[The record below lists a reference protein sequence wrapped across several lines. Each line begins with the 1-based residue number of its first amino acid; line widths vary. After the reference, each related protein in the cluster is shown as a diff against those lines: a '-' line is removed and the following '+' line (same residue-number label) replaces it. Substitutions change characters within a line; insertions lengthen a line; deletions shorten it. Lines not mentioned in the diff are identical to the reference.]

1 MVLLAGPCRTP
12 RAQGEIVIR
21 RHVTVLR
28 LALAFADAVSA
39 LVLFAAISAVVLG
52 PSWRAEWVQSTGTD
66 GIVPAISYTLGWVT
80 VSWLLGLYRIRAR
93 WTAVGDLRESIRL
106 GAIVTA
112 TTVLV
117 LFALDLDEV
126 SRPLVV
132 LLLACQVT
140 VTFLLRAFMRRFF
153 GWFRIRG
160 YNMRQLL
167 IVGTGLSAASFAELI
182 ERHPELGLNVMG
194 YLRAHD
200 EDLIAAGPILGGI
213 ESIEAIF
220 HDRVVDEV
228 AICLPVAEW
237 EFIEPVTMLC
247 REEGKVVRIP
257 LGDIGLAWPG
267 GRVEE
272 FDGMPILSH
281 LQVPDQVVAL
291 IVKRVVDI
299 ALSIAGLILLSPIFA
314 VTALAQ
320 VATEGRPVLFRQVR
334 VGMHGRPFTI
344 VKFRTMVAD
353 AEQDYAAVAGMS
365 DTQGPAFKMTNDPR
379 ITRVGQ
385 FLRKTSIDELPQLWN
400 VLRGEMSIVG
410 PRPAP
415 PREVADY
422 DIWHRR
428 RLSMKPGITGLWQV
442 EARRDESFDRRAMLD
457 LRYIDGWSF
466 WLDMKIIVRTIPAMF
481 QGR

>member
-1 MVLLAGPCRTP
+1 
-12 RAQGEIVIR
+12 VIR

-28 LALAFADAVSA
+28 LVLALADGAAA
-39 LVLFAAISAVVLG
+39 IILFAAISAAVLG
-52 PSWRAEWVQSTGTD
+52 PTWRAEWLAKTGIEP
-66 GIVPAISYTLGWVT
+66 IVPALAYAVGWV
-80 VSWLLGLYRIRAR
+80 VASWLLGLYRIRAR
-93 WTAVGDLRESIRL
+93 WTVVGDLRESIRL
-106 GAIVTA
+106 GAIVSA
-112 TTVLV
+112 STVLI
-117 LFALDLDEV
+117 LFALNLDQV

-132 LLLACQVT
+132 ALLTCQVA
-140 VTFLLRAFMRRFF
+140 VTFISRFVIRRLF

-160 YNMRQLL
+160 YNMRQIL
-167 IVGTGLSAASFAELI
+167 IVGTGRSAASFADLI

-194 YLRAHD
+194 FLRAHD
-200 EDLIAAGPILGGI
+200 EDLVAPGPILGGI
-213 ESIEAIF
+213 EAIEAIF

-228 AICLPVAEW
+228 AICLPVGQW
-237 EFIEPVTMLC
+237 EFIEPVTVLC

-257 LGDIGLAWPG
+257 LGDIGLAWPAG

-272 FDGMPILSH
+272 FDGLPILSH
-281 LQVPDQVVAL
+281 VQVPDQVVGM
-291 IVKRVVDI
+291 IVKRLVDI
-299 ALSIAGLILLSPIFA
+299 ALAIVGLLVLSPVFA
-314 VTALAQ
+314 ATAVSQ
-320 VATEGRPVLFRQVR
+320 IATAGRPVLFRQVR

-353 AEQDYAAVAGMS
+353 AEMQYANVVAMS
-365 DTQGPAFKMTNDPR
+365 DTQGAAFKMTDDPR
-379 ITRVGQ
+379 ITRVGR

-415 PREVADY
+415 PREVAEY

-442 EARRDESFDRRAMLD
+442 EARLDESFDRRAILD

-466 WLDMKIIVRTIPAMF
+466 WLDMKIIARTIPAMF